1 MSPPTLLSMAPSV
14 YLPAM
19 VFEIGNGAV
28 APVIAITALDL
39 GASAG
44 TAGLLV
50 ALLGIGQLV
59 GDVPAGALA
68 ARLGDRRAMVVAGGV
83 SMGAMLGCLL
93 TSSLAVFGLC
103 LFAMGMCTATFYLAR
118 QSYLT
123 EVAPLHLRARA
134 LSMLGGAHR
143 VGLFIGPFVGAA
155 AISLT
160 SLRAAYAV
168 AVVTAG
174 LAAALLLVIPD
185 IERAGGGAAP
195 QADAP
200 DAPPGGLVATVRT
213 YRRLLLTLGV
223 AVLAI
228 GAARAA
234 RQVVLPLWA
243 VHIGL
248 SPEVTSL
255 VFGIASAVD
264 MALFYPSGKVMDRHG
279 RLAVAV
285 PSMLILG
292 AAMAVLPLTGGLV
305 GLTAVAMVMSFGNGI
320 GSGIVMTLGADVAPP
335 DNRRRFL
342 SMWRL
347 MSDTGN
353 ALGPVVVS
361 VVAGVWA
368 LAAGIVAVGGVGLLA
383 AGALAVWAPK
393 YSPFATRAMMR
404 ARRRRLR
411 VRGDLIAP
419 CAWPHA
425 TGQGP
430 PRDARFRHAGRPRG
444 QQHRP
449 RHAGDPHPA
458 GHGEL
463 LRPARRPVATELVG
477 ARRAALHPQL
487 RRQPD
492 RAATQARRAGARRRR
507 GRAGLGRGGAA
518 RGVLHAAAHR
528 RPRRRSPTSP
538 TRPSGGSSPTSSP
551 PGTACRRRSS
561 TPAIRM
567 PCAPHCDRTR
577 SSCTPR

>member
-1 MSPPTLLSMAPSV
+1 MGTTGDSARPLTLRSMIPSV
-14 YLPAM
+14 FLPAM

-39 GASAG
+39 GASPG
-44 TAGLLV
+44 TAGFLV

-59 GDVPAGALA
+59 GDVPAAALA
-68 ARLGDRRAMVVAGGV
+68 ARLGDRRAMVLAGCV
-83 SMGAMLGCLL
+83 TMGAMAGCLL
-93 TSSLAVFGLC
+93 TPSLPVFGVC
-103 LFAMGMCTATFYLAR
+103 LFVIGMCTATFYLAR

-123 EVAPLHLRARA
+123 EVAPLDLRARA

-143 VGLFIGPFVGAA
+143 IGLFIGPFVGAA
-155 AISLT
+155 VISLV

-168 AVVTAG
+168 AIAAAG
-174 LAAALLLVIPD
+174 LAALLLLVIPD
-185 IERAGGGAAP
+185 IEPAGSAALSRVGQRAAAGP
-195 QADAP
+195 AVD
-200 DAPPGGLVATVRT
+200 GFVATLRT
-213 YRRLLLTLGV
+213 YRRLLMTLGV

-292 AAMAVLPLTGGLV
+292 GAMAVLPLTGGIV
-305 GLTAVAMVMSFGNGI
+305 GLTLVAMVMSFGNGI

-335 DNRRRFL
+335 DNRLRFL

-361 VVAGVWA
+361 VIASLWA
-368 LAAGIVAVGGVGLLA
+368 LAAGIVAVGGIGLLA
-383 AGALAVWAPK
+383 AGALTIWAPK

-404 ARRRRLR
+404 ARRE
-411 VRGDLIAP
+411 A
-419 CAWPHA
+419 
-425 TGQGP
+425 
-430 PRDARFRHAGRPRG
+430 
-444 QQHRP
+444 
-449 RHAGDPHPA
+449 
-458 GHGEL
+458 
-463 LRPARRPVATELVG
+463 VG
-477 ARRAALHPQL
+477 AAVH
-487 RRQPD
+487 
-492 RAATQARRAGARRRR
+492 
-507 GRAGLGRGGAA
+507 
-518 RGVLHAAAHR
+518 
-528 RPRRRSPTSP
+528 
-538 TRPSGGSSPTSSP
+538 
-551 PGTACRRRSS
+551 
-561 TPAIRM
+561 
-567 PCAPHCDRTR
+567 
-577 SSCTPR
+577 

>member
-1 MSPPTLLSMAPSV
+1 MGTPTEHAHPPTLKSMAPSV

-19 VFEIGNGAV
+19 VFEIGTGAV

-93 TSSLAVFGLC
+93 TSALAVFGLC

-143 VGLFIGPFVGAA
+143 VGLFVGPFVGAVV
-155 AISLT
+155 ISMF

-168 AVVTAG
+168 AVGTAG
-174 LAAALLLVIPD
+174 LAVVLLLVIPD
-185 IERAGGGAAP
+185 VERGVGPEVPHAG
-195 QADAP
+195 AP
-200 DAPPGGLVATVRT
+200 DVASTAGLFATVRA

-223 AVLAI
+223 AVLAV

-255 VFGIASAVD
+255 VFGVASAVD

-285 PSMLILG
+285 PCMLVLG
-292 AAMAVLPLTGGLV
+292 AAMAVLPLTGGVV
-305 GLTAVAMVMSFGNGI
+305 GLTVVAMAMSFGNGI

-335 DNRRRFL
+335 DNRHRFL

-353 ALGPVVVS
+353 ALGPVIVS
-361 VVAGVWA
+361 AVAGVWA
-368 LAAGIVAVGGVGLLA
+368 LAAGIVAVAGVGLLA
-383 AGALAVWAPK
+383 AVALARWAPK

-404 ARRRRLR
+404 ARQE
-411 VRGDLIAP
+411 A
-419 CAWPHA
+419 A
-425 TGQGP
+425 
-430 PRDARFRHAGRPRG
+430 
-444 QQHRP
+444 
-449 RHAGDPHPA
+449 
-458 GHGEL
+458 
-463 LRPARRPVATELVG
+463 
-477 ARRAALHPQL
+477 RAA
-487 RRQPD
+487 
-492 RAATQARRAGARRRR
+492 AT
-507 GRAGLGRGGAA
+507 
-518 RGVLHAAAHR
+518 
-528 RPRRRSPTSP
+528 
-538 TRPSGGSSPTSSP
+538 
-551 PGTACRRRSS
+551 
-561 TPAIRM
+561 
-567 PCAPHCDRTR
+567 
-577 SSCTPR
+577 

>member
-1 MSPPTLLSMAPSV
+1 MSNHAHPPTLLSMAPSV

-59 GDVPAGALA
+59 GDIPAGALA

-93 TSSLAVFGLC
+93 TPSLAVFGLC

-123 EVAPLHLRARA
+123 EVAPLRLRARA

-155 AISLT
+155 VISMT

-185 IERAGGGAAP
+185 IERAGGAAAP
-195 QADAP
+195 QAHPPAP
-200 DAPPGGLVATVRT
+200 QPATGGLVATVRA
-213 YRRLLLTLGV
+213 YRRLLMTLGV

-292 AAMAVLPLTGGLV
+292 AAMAVLPLTGGVV

-353 ALGPVVVS
+353 ALGPVIVS
-361 VVAGVWA
+361 AVAGVWA
-368 LAAGIVAVGGVGLLA
+368 LAAGIVAVAGVGLLA
-383 AGALAVWAPK
+383 AGGLALWAPR

-404 ARRRRLR
+404 TR
-411 VRGDLIAP
+411 
-419 CAWPHA
+419 
-425 TGQGP
+425 QE
-430 PRDARFRHAGRPRG
+430 DAR
-444 QQHRP
+444 
-449 RHAGDPHPA
+449 
-458 GHGEL
+458 
-463 LRPARRPVATELVG
+463 T
-477 ARRAALHPQL
+477 
-487 RRQPD
+487 
-492 RAATQARRAGARRRR
+492 AAT
-507 GRAGLGRGGAA
+507 
-518 RGVLHAAAHR
+518 
-528 RPRRRSPTSP
+528 
-538 TRPSGGSSPTSSP
+538 
-551 PGTACRRRSS
+551 
-561 TPAIRM
+561 
-567 PCAPHCDRTR
+567 
-577 SSCTPR
+577 

>member
-1 MSPPTLLSMAPSV
+1 MNAPTDRPRTLLSMAPSV

-50 ALLGIGQLV
+50 ALLGIGQLA

-68 ARLGDRRAMVVAGGV
+68 ARLGDRRAMVAAGGV
-83 SMGAMLGCLL
+83 AMVAMLGCLL
-93 TSSLAVFGLC
+93 TPSLPVFGLC
-103 LFAMGMCTATFYLAR
+103 LFAMGVCTATFYLAR

-123 EVAPLHLRARA
+123 EVAPVHLRARA

-143 VGLFIGPFVGAA
+143 IGLFIGPFVGAA
-155 AISLT
+155 VISLT

-185 IERAGGGAAP
+185 VERRG
-195 QADAP
+195 DAP
-200 DAPPGGLVATVRT
+200 GPVSESGAESGAVGLVATVRT
-213 YRRLLLTLGV
+213 YRRMLLTLGV

-228 GAARAA
+228 GAVRAA

-255 VFGIASAVD
+255 VFGVAGAVD

-285 PSMLILG
+285 PSMLVLG

-305 GLTAVAMVMSFGNGI
+305 TLTVVAMVMSFGNGI

-361 VVAGVWA
+361 VVAGLWT

-383 AGALAVWAPK
+383 AAGLVRWAPR

-404 ARRRRLR
+404 ARRRE
-411 VRGDLIAP
+411 
-419 CAWPHA
+419 
-425 TGQGP
+425 
-430 PRDARFRHAGRPRG
+430 
-444 QQHRP
+444 
-449 RHAGDPHPA
+449 PA
-458 GHGEL
+458 
-463 LRPARRPVATELVG
+463 
-477 ARRAALHPQL
+477 
-487 RRQPD
+487 
-492 RAATQARRAGARRRR
+492 
-507 GRAGLGRGGAA
+507 
-518 RGVLHAAAHR
+518 
-528 RPRRRSPTSP
+528 
-538 TRPSGGSSPTSSP
+538 
-551 PGTACRRRSS
+551 
-561 TPAIRM
+561 
-567 PCAPHCDRTR
+567 
-577 SSCTPR
+577 

>member
-1 MSPPTLLSMAPSV
+1 MNTSTGRPPTLLSMAPSV

-28 APVIAITALDL
+28 TPVIAITALDL

-50 ALLGIGQLV
+50 ALLGVGQLA

-68 ARLGDRRAMVVAGGV
+68 ARLGDRRAMVAAGGV
-83 SMGAMLGCLL
+83 ATVAMLGCLL
-93 TSSLAVFGLC
+93 TPSLPVFGLC
-103 LFAMGMCTATFYLAR
+103 LFAMGVCTATFYLAR

-123 EVAPLHLRARA
+123 EVAPVHLRARA

-143 VGLFIGPFVGAA
+143 IGLFIGPFVGAA
-155 AISLT
+155 VISLT

-168 AVVTAG
+168 AVGAAG

-185 IERAGGGAAP
+185 VERRGDVPEPAPESGAV
-195 QADAP
+195 
-200 DAPPGGLVATVRT
+200 GLVATVRT
-213 YRRLLLTLGV
+213 YRRMLLTLGV

-228 GAARAA
+228 GAVRAA

-255 VFGIASAVD
+255 VFGVASAVD

-285 PSMLILG
+285 PSMLVLG

-305 GLTAVAMVMSFGNGI
+305 TLTVVAMVMSFGNGI

-361 VVAGVWA
+361 VVAGLWT
-368 LAAGIVAVGGVGLLA
+368 LAAGIVAVGGVGILA
-383 AGALAVWAPK
+383 AAGLVRWAPK

-404 ARRRRLR
+404 ARRRE
-411 VRGDLIAP
+411 
-419 CAWPHA
+419 
-425 TGQGP
+425 
-430 PRDARFRHAGRPRG
+430 
-444 QQHRP
+444 
-449 RHAGDPHPA
+449 PA
-458 GHGEL
+458 
-463 LRPARRPVATELVG
+463 
-477 ARRAALHPQL
+477 Q
-487 RRQPD
+487 
-492 RAATQARRAGARRRR
+492 
-507 GRAGLGRGGAA
+507 
-518 RGVLHAAAHR
+518 
-528 RPRRRSPTSP
+528 
-538 TRPSGGSSPTSSP
+538 
-551 PGTACRRRSS
+551 
-561 TPAIRM
+561 
-567 PCAPHCDRTR
+567 
-577 SSCTPR
+577 

>member
-1 MSPPTLLSMAPSV
+1 MGTTGDSARPLTLRSMIPSV
-14 YLPAM
+14 FLPAM

-39 GASAG
+39 GASPG
-44 TAGLLV
+44 TAGFLV

-59 GDVPAGALA
+59 GDVPAAALA
-68 ARLGDRRAMVVAGGV
+68 ARLGDRRAMVLAGCV
-83 SMGAMLGCLL
+83 TMGAMAGCLL
-93 TSSLAVFGLC
+93 TPSLPVFGVC
-103 LFAMGMCTATFYLAR
+103 LFVIGMCTATFYLAR

-123 EVAPLHLRARA
+123 EVAPLDLRARA

-143 VGLFIGPFVGAA
+143 IGLFIGPFVGAA
-155 AISLT
+155 VISLV

-168 AVVTAG
+168 AIAAAG
-174 LAAALLLVIPD
+174 LAALLLLVIPD
-185 IERAGGGAAP
+185 IEPAGSAALSRVGQRAASGPAVDGF
-195 QADAP
+195 
-200 DAPPGGLVATVRT
+200 VATLRT
-213 YRRLLLTLGV
+213 YRRLLMTLGV

-292 AAMAVLPLTGGLV
+292 GAMAVLPLTGGIV
-305 GLTAVAMVMSFGNGI
+305 GLTLVAMVMSFGNGI

-335 DNRRRFL
+335 DNRLRFL

-361 VVAGVWA
+361 VIASLWA

-383 AGALAVWAPK
+383 AGALTIWAPK

-404 ARRRRLR
+404 ARRE
-411 VRGDLIAP
+411 A
-419 CAWPHA
+419 
-425 TGQGP
+425 
-430 PRDARFRHAGRPRG
+430 
-444 QQHRP
+444 
-449 RHAGDPHPA
+449 
-458 GHGEL
+458 
-463 LRPARRPVATELVG
+463 VG
-477 ARRAALHPQL
+477 AAVH
-487 RRQPD
+487 
-492 RAATQARRAGARRRR
+492 
-507 GRAGLGRGGAA
+507 
-518 RGVLHAAAHR
+518 
-528 RPRRRSPTSP
+528 
-538 TRPSGGSSPTSSP
+538 
-551 PGTACRRRSS
+551 
-561 TPAIRM
+561 
-567 PCAPHCDRTR
+567 
-577 SSCTPR
+577 

>member
-1 MSPPTLLSMAPSV
+1 MNNPPTLLSMAPSV

-28 APVIAITALDL
+28 APVIAISALDL

-59 GDVPAGALA
+59 GDIPAGALA
-68 ARLGDRRAMVVAGGV
+68 ARLGDRRAMVLAGGV

-185 IERAGGGAAP
+185 IERSGDGAAHP
-195 QADAP
+195 PAP
-200 DAPPGGLVATVRT
+200 EPATGGLVATVRT

-292 AAMAVLPLTGGLV
+292 AAMAVLPLTGGVV
-305 GLTAVAMVMSFGNGI
+305 GLTVVAMVMSFGNGI

-353 ALGPVVVS
+353 ALGPVIVS

-368 LAAGIVAVGGVGLLA
+368 LAAGIVAVAGVGLLA
-383 AGALAVWAPK
+383 AGGLAVWAPK

-404 ARRRRLR
+404 AR
-411 VRGDLIAP
+411 
-419 CAWPHA
+419 
-425 TGQGP
+425 Q
-430 PRDARFRHAGRPRG
+430 
-444 QQHRP
+444 
-449 RHAGDPHPA
+449 
-458 GHGEL
+458 E
-463 LRPARRPVATELVG
+463 
-477 ARRAALHPQL
+477 
-487 RRQPD
+487 
-492 RAATQARRAGARRRR
+492 
-507 GRAGLGRGGAA
+507 AA
-518 RGVLHAAAHR
+518 RSAV
-528 RPRRRSPTSP
+528 T
-538 TRPSGGSSPTSSP
+538 
-551 PGTACRRRSS
+551 
-561 TPAIRM
+561 
-567 PCAPHCDRTR
+567 
-577 SSCTPR
+577 

>member
-1 MSPPTLLSMAPSV
+1 MGTTGDSARPLTLRSMIPSV
-14 YLPAM
+14 FLPAM

-39 GASAG
+39 GASPG
-44 TAGLLV
+44 TAGFLV

-59 GDVPAGALA
+59 GDVPAAALA
-68 ARLGDRRAMVVAGGV
+68 ARLGDRRAMVLAGCV
-83 SMGAMLGCLL
+83 TMGAMAGCLL
-93 TSSLAVFGLC
+93 TPSLPVFGVC
-103 LFAMGMCTATFYLAR
+103 LFVIGMCTATFYLAR

-123 EVAPLHLRARA
+123 EVAPLDLRARA

-143 VGLFIGPFVGAA
+143 IGLFIGPFVGAA
-155 AISLT
+155 VISLV

-168 AVVTAG
+168 AIAAAG
-174 LAAALLLVIPD
+174 LAALLLLVIPD
-185 IERAGGGAAP
+185 IEPAGSAALSRVGQRAASGPAVDGF
-195 QADAP
+195 
-200 DAPPGGLVATVRT
+200 VATLRT
-213 YRRLLLTLGV
+213 YRRLLMTLGV

-264 MALFYPSGKVMDRHG
+264 MALFYPSGKVMYRHG

-292 AAMAVLPLTGGLV
+292 GAMAVLPLTGGIV
-305 GLTAVAMVMSFGNGI
+305 GLTLVAMVMSFGNGI

-335 DNRRRFL
+335 DNRLRFL

-361 VVAGVWA
+361 VIASVWA

-383 AGALAVWAPK
+383 AGALAIWAPK

-404 ARRRRLR
+404 ARRE
-411 VRGDLIAP
+411 A
-419 CAWPHA
+419 
-425 TGQGP
+425 
-430 PRDARFRHAGRPRG
+430 
-444 QQHRP
+444 
-449 RHAGDPHPA
+449 
-458 GHGEL
+458 
-463 LRPARRPVATELVG
+463 VG
-477 ARRAALHPQL
+477 
-487 RRQPD
+487 
-492 RAATQARRAGARRRR
+492 
-507 GRAGLGRGGAA
+507 
-518 RGVLHAAAHR
+518 AAAH
-528 RPRRRSPTSP
+528 
-538 TRPSGGSSPTSSP
+538 
-551 PGTACRRRSS
+551 
-561 TPAIRM
+561 
-567 PCAPHCDRTR
+567 
-577 SSCTPR
+577 

>member
-1 MSPPTLLSMAPSV
+1 MSNHAHPPTLLSMAPSV

-59 GDVPAGALA
+59 GDIPAGALA

-93 TSSLAVFGLC
+93 TPSLAVFGLC

-123 EVAPLHLRARA
+123 EVAPLRLRARA

-155 AISLT
+155 VISMT

-185 IERAGGGAAP
+185 IERAGGAAAP
-195 QADAP
+195 QAHPPAP
-200 DAPPGGLVATVRT
+200 QPATGGLVATARA
-213 YRRLLLTLGV
+213 YRRLLMTLGV

-292 AAMAVLPLTGGLV
+292 AAMAVLPLTGGVV

-353 ALGPVVVS
+353 ALGPVIVS
-361 VVAGVWA
+361 AVAGVWA
-368 LAAGIVAVGGVGLLA
+368 LAAGIVAVAGVGLLA
-383 AGALAVWAPK
+383 AGGLALWAPR

-404 ARRRRLR
+404 TR
-411 VRGDLIAP
+411 
-419 CAWPHA
+419 
-425 TGQGP
+425 QE
-430 PRDARFRHAGRPRG
+430 DAR
-444 QQHRP
+444 
-449 RHAGDPHPA
+449 
-458 GHGEL
+458 
-463 LRPARRPVATELVG
+463 T
-477 ARRAALHPQL
+477 
-487 RRQPD
+487 
-492 RAATQARRAGARRRR
+492 AAT
-507 GRAGLGRGGAA
+507 
-518 RGVLHAAAHR
+518 
-528 RPRRRSPTSP
+528 
-538 TRPSGGSSPTSSP
+538 
-551 PGTACRRRSS
+551 
-561 TPAIRM
+561 
-567 PCAPHCDRTR
+567 
-577 SSCTPR
+577 

>member
-1 MSPPTLLSMAPSV
+1 MNAPTDRPRTLLSMAPSV

-50 ALLGIGQLV
+50 AVLGIGQLA
-59 GDVPAGALA
+59 GDVPAGTLA
-68 ARLGDRRAMVVAGGV
+68 ARLGDRRAMVAAGGV
-83 SMGAMLGCLL
+83 AMVAMLGCLF
-93 TSSLAVFGLC
+93 TPSLPVFGLC
-103 LFAMGMCTATFYLAR
+103 LFAMGVCTATFYLAR

-123 EVAPLHLRARA
+123 EVAPVDLRARA

-143 VGLFIGPFVGAA
+143 IGLFIGPFVGAA
-155 AISLT
+155 VISLT

-185 IERAGGGAAP
+185 VERRG
-195 QADAP
+195 DAV
-200 DAPPGGLVATVRT
+200 APPSESGAVGLVATVRT
-213 YRRLLLTLGV
+213 YRRMLLTLGV

-228 GAARAA
+228 GAVRAA

-255 VFGIASAVD
+255 VFGVASAVD

-285 PSMLILG
+285 PSMLVLG
-292 AAMAVLPLTGGLV
+292 GAMAVLPLTGGLV
-305 GLTAVAMVMSFGNGI
+305 TLTVVAMVMSFGNGN

-361 VVAGVWA
+361 VVAGLWT

-383 AGALAVWAPK
+383 AAGLVRWAPK

-404 ARRRRLR
+404 TRRRE
-411 VRGDLIAP
+411 
-419 CAWPHA
+419 
-425 TGQGP
+425 
-430 PRDARFRHAGRPRG
+430 
-444 QQHRP
+444 
-449 RHAGDPHPA
+449 PA
-458 GHGEL
+458 
-463 LRPARRPVATELVG
+463 
-477 ARRAALHPQL
+477 
-487 RRQPD
+487 
-492 RAATQARRAGARRRR
+492 
-507 GRAGLGRGGAA
+507 
-518 RGVLHAAAHR
+518 
-528 RPRRRSPTSP
+528 
-538 TRPSGGSSPTSSP
+538 
-551 PGTACRRRSS
+551 
-561 TPAIRM
+561 
-567 PCAPHCDRTR
+567 
-577 SSCTPR
+577 

>member
-1 MSPPTLLSMAPSV
+1 MATSADRAHRPTLLSMAPSV

-50 ALLGIGQLV
+50 AVLGIGQLV

-68 ARLGDRRAMVVAGGV
+68 ARLGDRRAMVAAGGV
-83 SMGAMLGCLL
+83 AMVAMLGCLL
-93 TSSLAVFGLC
+93 TASLAVFGLC

-123 EVAPLHLRARA
+123 EVAPVDLRARA

-143 VGLFIGPFVGAA
+143 IGLFIGPFVGAA
-155 AISLT
+155 VISLT

-185 IERAGGGAAP
+185 VERRGDAVAPPPESGAA
-195 QADAP
+195 
-200 DAPPGGLVATVRT
+200 GLVATVRT

-255 VFGIASAVD
+255 VFGVASAVD

-285 PSMLILG
+285 PSMLVLG

-305 GLTAVAMVMSFGNGI
+305 GLTVVAMVMSFGNGI

-361 VVAGVWA
+361 VVAGLWA
-368 LAAGIVAVGGVGLLA
+368 LAAGIVAVGGVGILA
-383 AGALAVWAPK
+383 AGALVVWAPK

-404 ARRRRLR
+404 ARRRE
-411 VRGDLIAP
+411 
-419 CAWPHA
+419 
-425 TGQGP
+425 
-430 PRDARFRHAGRPRG
+430 
-444 QQHRP
+444 
-449 RHAGDPHPA
+449 PA
-458 GHGEL
+458 
-463 LRPARRPVATELVG
+463 
-477 ARRAALHPQL
+477 
-487 RRQPD
+487 
-492 RAATQARRAGARRRR
+492 
-507 GRAGLGRGGAA
+507 
-518 RGVLHAAAHR
+518 
-528 RPRRRSPTSP
+528 
-538 TRPSGGSSPTSSP
+538 
-551 PGTACRRRSS
+551 
-561 TPAIRM
+561 
-567 PCAPHCDRTR
+567 
-577 SSCTPR
+577 

>member
-1 MSPPTLLSMAPSV
+1 MIPSV
-14 YLPAM
+14 FLPAM

-39 GASAG
+39 GASPG
-44 TAGLLV
+44 TAGFLV

-59 GDVPAGALA
+59 GDVPAAALA
-68 ARLGDRRAMVVAGGV
+68 ARLGDRRAMVLAGCV
-83 SMGAMLGCLL
+83 TMGAMAGCLL
-93 TSSLAVFGLC
+93 TPSLPVFGVC
-103 LFAMGMCTATFYLAR
+103 LFVIGMCTATFYLAR

-123 EVAPLHLRARA
+123 EVAPLDLRARA

-143 VGLFIGPFVGAA
+143 IGLFIGPFVGAA
-155 AISLT
+155 VISLV

-168 AVVTAG
+168 AIAAAG
-174 LAAALLLVIPD
+174 LAALLLLVIPD
-185 IERAGGGAAP
+185 IEPAGSAALSRVGQRAASGPAVDGF
-195 QADAP
+195 
-200 DAPPGGLVATVRT
+200 VATLRT
-213 YRRLLLTLGV
+213 YRRLLMTLGV

-292 AAMAVLPLTGGLV
+292 GAMAVLPLTGGIV
-305 GLTAVAMVMSFGNGI
+305 GLTLVAMVMSFGNGI

-335 DNRRRFL
+335 DNRLRFL

-361 VVAGVWA
+361 VIASLWA

-383 AGALAVWAPK
+383 AGALAIWAPK

-404 ARRRRLR
+404 ARRE
-411 VRGDLIAP
+411 A
-419 CAWPHA
+419 
-425 TGQGP
+425 
-430 PRDARFRHAGRPRG
+430 
-444 QQHRP
+444 
-449 RHAGDPHPA
+449 
-458 GHGEL
+458 
-463 LRPARRPVATELVG
+463 VG
-477 ARRAALHPQL
+477 
-487 RRQPD
+487 
-492 RAATQARRAGARRRR
+492 
-507 GRAGLGRGGAA
+507 
-518 RGVLHAAAHR
+518 AAAH
-528 RPRRRSPTSP
+528 
-538 TRPSGGSSPTSSP
+538 
-551 PGTACRRRSS
+551 
-561 TPAIRM
+561 
-567 PCAPHCDRTR
+567 
-577 SSCTPR
+577 

>member
-1 MSPPTLLSMAPSV
+1 MDTSTDRPPTLLSMAPSV

-28 APVIAITALDL
+28 TPVIAITALDL

-50 ALLGIGQLV
+50 ALLGIGQLA

-68 ARLGDRRAMVVAGGV
+68 ARLGDRRAMVAAGGV
-83 SMGAMLGCLL
+83 AMVAMLGCLL
-93 TSSLAVFGLC
+93 TPLLPVFGLC
-103 LFAMGMCTATFYLAR
+103 LFAMGVCTATFYLAR

-123 EVAPLHLRARA
+123 EVAPVHLRARA

-143 VGLFIGPFVGAA
+143 IGLFIGPFVGAA
-155 AISLT
+155 VISLT

-185 IERAGGGAAP
+185 VERRGDVAEPAPESGAV
-195 QADAP
+195 
-200 DAPPGGLVATVRT
+200 GLAATVRT
-213 YRRLLLTLGV
+213 YRRMLLTLGV

-228 GAARAA
+228 GAVRAA

-255 VFGIASAVD
+255 VFGVAGAVD

-285 PSMLILG
+285 PSMLVLG

-305 GLTAVAMVMSFGNGI
+305 ALTAVAMVMSFGNGI

-361 VVAGVWA
+361 VVAGLWT
-368 LAAGIVAVGGVGLLA
+368 LAAGIVAVGGVGILA
-383 AGALAVWAPK
+383 AAGLVRWAPK

-404 ARRRRLR
+404 ARRRE
-411 VRGDLIAP
+411 
-419 CAWPHA
+419 
-425 TGQGP
+425 
-430 PRDARFRHAGRPRG
+430 
-444 QQHRP
+444 
-449 RHAGDPHPA
+449 PA
-458 GHGEL
+458 
-463 LRPARRPVATELVG
+463 
-477 ARRAALHPQL
+477 
-487 RRQPD
+487 
-492 RAATQARRAGARRRR
+492 
-507 GRAGLGRGGAA
+507 
-518 RGVLHAAAHR
+518 
-528 RPRRRSPTSP
+528 
-538 TRPSGGSSPTSSP
+538 
-551 PGTACRRRSS
+551 
-561 TPAIRM
+561 
-567 PCAPHCDRTR
+567 
-577 SSCTPR
+577 